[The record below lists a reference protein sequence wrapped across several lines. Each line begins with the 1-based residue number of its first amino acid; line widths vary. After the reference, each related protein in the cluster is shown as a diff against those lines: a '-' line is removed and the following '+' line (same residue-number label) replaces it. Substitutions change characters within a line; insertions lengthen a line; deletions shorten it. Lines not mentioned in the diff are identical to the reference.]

1 MVACQ
6 CMNARAGIK
15 EWKKSELK
23 YMDSKIKCRDTVNQ
37 VFIAEGCT
45 KELHGAGEIKSKIM
59 TIEPAVM
66 TSFHPSETFLSNN
79 SIIKSIN
86 CHQGDILIVGWKQ
99 LSSV

>member
-1 MVACQ
+1 MQ
-6 CMNARAGIK
+6 EQESRM
-15 EWKKSELK
+15 KKKTELK

-37 VFIAEGCT
+37 VFIAEGGT

-59 TIEPAVM
+59 TIEPVVL

-79 SIIKSIN
+79 SIVKSNN

-99 LSSV
+99 LSSVEKCG